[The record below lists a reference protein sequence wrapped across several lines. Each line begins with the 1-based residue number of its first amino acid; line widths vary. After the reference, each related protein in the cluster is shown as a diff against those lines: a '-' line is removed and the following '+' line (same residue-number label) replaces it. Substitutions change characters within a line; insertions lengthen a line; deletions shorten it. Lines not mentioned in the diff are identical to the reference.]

1 VSFRFVGEWM
11 RTGPFRD
18 ELAMRHWTSHSRCDI
33 YFQLLNST
41 FIACIPEL
49 DGVGFMAGTIREY
62 NITSLQRGL
71 RMLQLLGQTDRGL
84 PASQIAKLSGLPV
97 STVHRFLVNLESG
110 SFLMRDNVGNYHLGV
125 ACVFLGQA
133 AREQL
138 DIRTV
143 SLPHLQQ
150 LNYRT
155 RETVHLTVRHGLSAV
170 YIEKLDS
177 PQPLRIH
184 SKIGASVPLHCSA
197 VGKVLLAYMND
208 GDRERHLSQMELRRF
223 TENTVGSIQEL
234 QTELARVRKNGY
246 GCDLE
251 EHEPHVRCIAAPVWD
266 HSGAVNA
273 SLSVTGPAVRM
284 STARLREIAPLVRQ
298 AGLEISRELGYK
310 SEVARAIAPVHSGS
324 PYKRREPQ
332 TARRAKVAGK

>member
-1 VSFRFVGEWM
+1 
-11 RTGPFRD
+11 
-18 ELAMRHWTSHSRCDI
+18 
-33 YFQLLNST
+33 
-41 FIACIPEL
+41 
-49 DGVGFMAGTIREY
+49 MATAIREY

-84 PASQIAKLSGLPV
+84 PASEIAKLSGLPV

-110 SFLMRDNVGNYHLGV
+110 GFLMRDNVGNYHLGV

-138 DIRTV
+138 DIRMV
-143 SLPHLQQ
+143 SLPHLQL
-150 LNYRT
+150 LNHRT

-184 SKIGASVPLHCSA
+184 SRIGASVPLHCSA
-197 VGKVLLAYMND
+197 VGKVLLAYLNEVE
-208 GDRERHLSQMELRRF
+208 RERLLSELEHRRF

-234 QTELARVRKNGY
+234 QTQLARVRKAGY
-246 GCDLE
+246 ACDLE

-273 SLSVTGPAVRM
+273 SLSVTGPTVRM
-284 STARLREIAPLVRQ
+284 SSARLREIAPLVRR
-298 AGLEISRELGYK
+298 AGIEISRELGYNAELSRVVPSRSSPSRYK
-310 SEVARAIAPVHSGS
+310 SRGFQP
-324 PYKRREPQ
+324 
-332 TARRAKVAGK
+332 ARRAKVASK